1 MWTASK
7 RRSRV
12 NTDLST
18 QMLQMN
24 SAKLQNSVQ
33 IAVFKKAHEMQT
45 DLINTLIQVS
55 QSAPPPGQGS
65 KVDKTA

>member
-1 MWTASK
+1 M
-7 RRSRV
+7 

-18 QMLQMN
+18 QIMQMN
-24 SAKLQNSVQ
+24 SSKLQSSVQ

-55 QSAPPPGQGS
+55 QSAPPPGQGIQ
-65 KVDKTA
+65 VDKTA